1 MKRISVISIVLAIV
15 MVFPFTSYAKKEEE
29 NAKSITISEY
39 DMYLDVVNKSTSQLK
54 AEGYTT
60 DEIYLLRNQPFEQML
75 LERAALPVDIL
86 RGYGY
91 NDNQIKLLKEYD
103 GSMISTN
110 SPIMYA
116 ISNFT
121 GTVATSGYTATSVT
135 LRYTWQWSSRPLF
148 NYKDAAAIV
157 WNASDSSGYKILT
170 DIISSECYVAY
181 RNTTTGNLAMNKN
194 VGTTKNVVNEY
205 LYSNFEMTEILSGDN
220 NWGWAKSGR
229 LDVKIKPRGSVNFS
243 SVSAVAGYGHAKLT
257 GSIGVS
263 ASSSGLPLSF
273 TPANRVDTETVSK
286 TFYR

>member
-121 GTVATSGYTATSVT
+121 GTVATS
-135 LRYTWQWSSRPLF
+135 
-148 NYKDAAAIV
+148 
-157 WNASDSSGYKILT
+157 
-170 DIISSECYVAY
+170 
-181 RNTTTGNLAMNKN
+181 
-194 VGTTKNVVNEY
+194 
-205 LYSNFEMTEILSGDN
+205 
-220 NWGWAKSGR
+220 
-229 LDVKIKPRGSVNFS
+229 
-243 SVSAVAGYGHAKLT
+243 
-257 GSIGVS
+257 
-263 ASSSGLPLSF
+263 
-273 TPANRVDTETVSK
+273 
-286 TFYR
+286 

>member
-205 LYSNFEMTEILSGDN
+205 LYSNFEMTEILSGDHN
-220 NWGWAKSGR
+220 
-229 LDVKIKPRGSVNFS
+229 
-243 SVSAVAGYGHAKLT
+243 
-257 GSIGVS
+257 
-263 ASSSGLPLSF
+263 
-273 TPANRVDTETVSK
+273 
-286 TFYR
+286 